1 VSGNRK
7 VESREFGDSKVT
19 SVELDFMS
27 AADLLP
33 DLLSVI
39 APAYNADDTG
49 EALARMA
56 TALMGGKFVSLL
68 PRLLK
73 GTTVVVQD
81 EGKGMKVDLVDASA
95 INRAFTG
102 RKKLAIDVIR
112 LAIEVNF
119 ADFFAEADL
128 AAALGMHKVP

>member
-7 VESREFGDSKVT
+7 VESRDVGDSKVT

-33 DLLSVI
+33 DLLAVI
-39 APAYNADDTG
+39 APAYSSPDTG

-56 TALMGGKFVSLL
+56 TQLMGGKFVQIL

-73 GTTVVVQD
+73 GTTVIVQD
-81 EGKGMKVDLVDASA
+81 EGKNTKIDLMDTAS

-119 ADFFAEADL
+119 SDFFDAADL
-128 AAALGMHKVP
+128 ATAMGNLKPA

>member
-1 VSGNRK
+1 MSGNRK
-7 VESREFGDSKVT
+7 VESRDVGDSKVT

-33 DLLSVI
+33 DLLAVI
-39 APAYNADDTG
+39 APAYSSPDTG

-56 TALMGGKFVSLL
+56 TQLMGGKFVQIL

-73 GTTVVVQD
+73 GTTVIVQD
-81 EGKGMKVDLVDASA
+81 EGKNTKIDLMDTAS

-119 ADFFAEADL
+119 SDFFDAADL
-128 AAALGMHKVP
+128 ATAMGNLKPA